1 MNTPEMTMKKHV
13 PDPPPGLSQP
23 PAEPCATPA
32 RLTTVH
38 THFATCNGHH
48 PPLLAVCS
56 GADIEDALGH
66 LAVSLK
72 SAAETNAQ
80 MCDLADRRYGNL
92 LWATQQ
98 SLEISQA
105 LVTSLLKAVER

>member
-1 MNTPEMTMKKHV
+1 
-13 PDPPPGLSQP
+13 
-23 PAEPCATPA
+23 
-32 RLTTVH
+32 
-38 THFATCNGHH
+38 
-48 PPLLAVCS
+48 
-56 GADIEDALGH
+56 
-66 LAVSLK
+66 VSLK

-80 MCDLADRRYGNL
+80 MCDLADWRYGDL

>member
-1 MNTPEMTMKKHV
+1 MKKLV
-13 PDPPPGLSQP
+13 PDPPS
-23 PAEPCATPA
+23 

-38 THFATCNGHH
+38 THFANCHGHH
-48 PPLLAVCS
+48 PPLFAVCD
-56 GADIEDALGH
+56 GADIGDALAH
-66 LAVSLK
+66 LAASLK

-80 MCDLADRRYGNL
+80 MCDLADHRYGDL

-105 LVTSLLKAVER
+105 LVASLLKAVER

>member
-1 MNTPEMTMKKHV
+1 MKKLV
-13 PDPPPGLSQP
+13 PDPPPAVSP
-23 PAEPCATPA
+23 PT

-38 THFATCNGHH
+38 THFATCNGNH

-56 GADIEDALGH
+56 GADIEDALAH

-80 MCDLADRRYGNL
+80 MCDLADWRYGDL